1 MKKLVVLLMLG
12 FGVSAGSRP
21 VHSNGKTGS
30 SMAENAES
38 DCGTVVMLRPA
49 EVREGFS
56 RDLDCSQGNG
66 KNTASGQACFQYTVL
81 LDHGG
86 SFMIAQP
93 EVPSITA
100 GKRVCIV
107 PGASGSAD
115 VMRAE

>member
-1 MKKLVVLLMLG
+1 
-12 FGVSAGSRP
+12 
-21 VHSNGKTGS
+21 
-30 SMAENAES
+30 MAENAES
-38 DCGTVVMLRPA
+38 DCGTVVMVRPA

-56 RDLDCSQGNG
+56 RDLDCNQGNG
-66 KNTASGQACFQYTVL
+66 KNTASGQACLQYTVL

-93 EVPSITA
+93 EVPSVTR

-107 PGASGSAD
+107 PGASGGAG

>member
-1 MKKLVVLLMLG
+1 
-12 FGVSAGSRP
+12 
-21 VHSNGKTGS
+21 
-30 SMAENAES
+30 MAENAES

-49 EVREGFS
+49 ELREGFS
-56 RDLDCSQGNG
+56 RDLDCSHGNG
-66 KNTASGQACFQYTVL
+66 KNTVSGQTCFQYTVL

-93 EVPSITA
+93 EVPSITV

-107 PGASGSAD
+107 PGASGGTG

>member
-1 MKKLVVLLMLG
+1 MKMLVILLMLG
-12 FGVSAGSRP
+12 FGVSACSLP

-86 SFMIAQP
+86 FFMIAHP
-93 EVPSITA
+93 EVPSVTT

-107 PGASGSAD
+107 PGASGGSA
-115 VMRAE
+115 VMITE

>member
-1 MKKLVVLLMLG
+1 MEKQAVPWLKMLNPIVARLLC
-12 FGVSAGSRP
+12 SA
-21 VHSNGKTGS
+21 
-30 SMAENAES
+30 
-38 DCGTVVMLRPA
+38 PA

-93 EVPSITA
+93 EVLSMVV

-107 PGASGSAD
+107 PGASGGSA
-115 VMRAE
+115 VMITE

>member
-12 FGVSAGSRP
+12 FGVSACSLP

-30 SMAENAES
+30 SMAKNAES

>member
-1 MKKLVVLLMLG
+1 MKRFAVLLILG
-12 FGVSAGSRP
+12 FGVSACSLP
-21 VHSNGKTGS
+21 VCSNGKTGS
-30 SMAENAES
+30 AMAENAES
-38 DCGTVVMLRPA
+38 DCGRIVMLRPA

-66 KNTASGQACFQYTVL
+66 EKMSSGQACYQYTVL

-93 EVPSITA
+93 EVQSMTV

-107 PGASGSAD
+107 PGTSVGFG
-115 VMRAE
+115 VMKAE

>member
-1 MKKLVVLLMLG
+1 
-12 FGVSAGSRP
+12 
-21 VHSNGKTGS
+21 
-30 SMAENAES
+30 MAENAES
-38 DCGTVVMLRPA
+38 DCGTIVMLRPA

-66 KNTASGQACFQYTVL
+66 QNMSSGQACFQYTVL

-93 EVPSITA
+93 EMPSVKV

-107 PGASGSAD
+107 PGISGSAG
-115 VMRAE
+115 VMRTE

>member
-1 MKKLVVLLMLG
+1 MRRFTILLMLG
-12 FGVSAGSRP
+12 FGVSACSLP
-21 VHSNGKTGS
+21 VHSNGKTRS
-30 SMAENAES
+30 SMAENSES

>member
-12 FGVSAGSRP
+12 FGVSACSLP

-56 RDLDCSQGNG
+56 RDLDCNQGNG
-66 KNTASGQACFQYTVL
+66 KNTASGQACFQYTIL